1 MRSAILG
8 LVLGIALLQMQAS
21 LLPMEMQLGLLGAA
35 LLLCLFAW
43 ALGWRQLQLAGLRK
57 WLRMLLFCVAGA
69 CFGFGWADYLAQT
82 HLDEA
87 LPAAWEGRDIT
98 VVGVVDSLPTRFARG
113 VRFHFQVER
122 VAPQGNQIPQLPS
135 RLALTWYDQGNWRA
149 VDGDEQVTAVAAAPL
164 PQAQAPAIKAGERW
178 QLTVR
183 LKRPHG
189 NANPAG
195 FDYEVWLLEQNLRAT
210 GSVRPDQQ
218 LAYKNQR
225 LSAFIWTPRNVLDAS
240 RGWLRERILTALADR
255 PYAGV
260 IVALVIGDQRAIE
273 SDDWTVFNRTGVGHL
288 VAISGLHISLVA
300 GLFATLMLFLW
311 RRSFF
316 TRAQLPLLLPAPKV
330 ALLAGFAGATGY
342 ALLAGFGIPAQRTL
356 YMLLVVGAAYWS
368 GRLTPLSYV
377 LPLALAAVLLFDP
390 WALLWPGFWLSFAAV
405 ALILYAS
412 AGRVGSDAVVES
424 QMLSPLARYRQPSA
438 AKKMWHKVRTGAYTQ
453 YVVTL
458 GLLPLTMMLF
468 GQYSLVSPVANA
480 VAIPVITLVVVP
492 LSLIGSIVPTPLSDW
507 LLLGAHET
515 LAWLAQWLSW
525 LSSQPFALWR
535 LPLPAPWMFAV
546 ALIGTLWLLA
556 PRGWPARW
564 LGWFCWLPLLLNPG
578 QGPQEGAMQVTAL
591 DIGQGM
597 AVLVETSTH
606 RLLYDTG
613 PDFGDDADAGN
624 RVILPYLR
632 ARGID
637 HLDAMVISHSHSD
650 HAGGALSLLREIA
663 VDNVISSLPAAHP
676 IVKAALQH
684 QRCLQGQRWQW
695 DGADFQMLY
704 PVQALYDSDKWGPNA
719 LSCVLKVSLGKHAI
733 LLPGDLEAA
742 QEAQLLNSELAGDLR
757 ADVLLAPHHGSGTS
771 SSLPFLQAVR
781 PSVALFQVG
790 YLNRFHH
797 PKPEIYA
804 RYGQLGILR
813 LRTDDAGAITMDL
826 DEQQLQ
832 LGTYRQNHAR
842 YWFGR

>member
-1 MRSAILG
+1 M
-8 LVLGIALLQMQAS
+8 
-21 LLPMEMQLGLLGAA
+21 
-35 LLLCLFAW
+35 
-43 ALGWRQLQLAGLRK
+43 
-57 WLRMLLFCVAGA
+57 
-69 CFGFGWADYLAQT
+69 
-82 HLDEA
+82 
-87 LPAAWEGRDIT
+87 
-98 VVGVVDSLPTRFARG
+98 
-113 VRFHFQVER
+113 
-122 VAPQGNQIPQLPS
+122 APQGNQLPQLPT
-135 RLALTWYDQGNWRA
+135 RLALTWYDQGSWRA
-149 VDGDEQVTAVAAAPL
+149 NDDELPSTAGVPSRIV
-164 PQAQAPAIKAGERW
+164 PAPAIHAGERW

-225 LSAFIWTPRNVLDAS
+225 LSAFIWTPGHVLDAC
-240 RGWLRERILTALADR
+240 RGWLRERILTALAGR

-260 IVALVIGDQRAIE
+260 IVALVIGDQRAID

-300 GLFATLMLFLW
+300 GLLAALMLFLW

-316 TRAQLPLLLPAPKV
+316 TRAQLPLLLPAPKA
-330 ALLAGFAGATGY
+330 ALLAGLAGAAGY

-356 YMLLVVGAAYWS
+356 YMLLVIGAAYWS

-377 LPLALAAVLLFDP
+377 LPLALAVVLLCDP

-412 AGRVGSDAVVES
+412 AGRVGSDAVVETA
-424 QMLSPLARYRQPSA
+424 MLSPLARFRQPSA
-438 AKKMWHKVRTGAYTQ
+438 ASKLWHKLRAGAYTQ

-458 GLLPLTMMLF
+458 GLLPLTILLF
-468 GQYSLVSPVANA
+468 GQYSVVSPLANA
-480 VAIPVITLVVVP
+480 LAIPVITLVVVP
-492 LSLIGSIVPTPLSDW
+492 LSLLGCVLPAPLSDW
-507 LLLGAHET
+507 LLLGAHDS
-515 LAWLAQWLSW
+515 LAWLAQWLNW

-546 ALIGTLWLLA
+546 ALLGTLWLLA

-564 LGWFCWLPLLLNPG
+564 LGWFCWLPLVLNPG
-578 QGPQEGAMQVTAL
+578 QGPDQGQMQVTAL

-597 AVLVETSTH
+597 AVLVETSGH

-613 PDFGDDADAGN
+613 PDFGDAADAGS

-637 HLDAMVISHSHSD
+637 HLDALVISHSHSD
-650 HAGGALSLLREIA
+650 HTGGALSLLREIA
-663 VDNVISSLPAAHP
+663 VDQVISSLPAGHP
-676 IVKAALQH
+676 IVSAAIKH

-695 DGADFQMLY
+695 EAADFQMLY
-704 PVQALYDSDKWGPNA
+704 PVQALYDSDKWQPNA
-719 LSCVLKVSLGKHAI
+719 RSCVLKVTLGKHAI

-742 QEAQLLNSELAGDLR
+742 QEAQLVNSDYAGELR

-781 PSVALFQVG
+781 PAVALFQVG

-804 RYGQLGILR
+804 RYGQLGIVR
-813 LRTDDAGAITMDL
+813 LRTDDAGAITLEFDA
-826 DEQQLQ
+826 QQLL

-842 YWFGR
+842 YWYGR